1 LLIILGLT
9 IGRNATA
16 LAANFGRGAFVGSGQ
31 VTAAFVVAFGAA
43 LVGSLFSSDAWN
55 NVTFAAP
62 EVQNPKR
69 NLPLALVL
77 GTGLV
82 TTVGLFFL
90 RMKRPDVER
99 PYRAFGYPLLP
110 GLYLALTVAVMLLI
124 ILSPATRQ
132 DAFLGLA
139 LVLVGIPVYFLWR
152 RAEAS

>member
-1 LLIILGLT
+1 
-9 IGRNATA
+9 
-16 LAANFGRGAFVGSGQ
+16 
-31 VTAAFVVAFGAA
+31 
-43 LVGSLFSSDAWN
+43 
-55 NVTFAAP
+55 
-62 EVQNPKR
+62 
-69 NLPLALVL
+69 
-77 GTGLV
+77 
-82 TTVGLFFL
+82 
-90 RMKRPDVER
+90 MKRPDLER